1 MNAGGFSAFA
11 EHGIQGETQVLCS
24 AEGVLGSDNGPAFLG
39 ELSVI
44 LKGQV
49 LAALCNLLQE
59 QLFVVIPVF
68 QKLHGSLIHTLL
80 RQAGTLLG
88 IMPLRFIVKTG
99 NFLVRAGNNPYGGA
113 DNLCNL
119 GISHYGQVKAELAE
133 GDQQGQIFSVILKDL
148 LAEGSVC
155 RMGEIGAG
163 DENLIITVIQEQIIV
178 KVYKICYVIQGPRL

>member
-1 MNAGGFSAFA
+1 MDAGGFCAFA

-133 GDQQGQIFSVILKDL
+133 GDQQGQILSVILQGL
-148 LAEGSVC
+148 LAKGSV
-155 RMGEIGAG
+155 RRIGQIG
-163 DENLIITVIQEQIIV
+163 SGYENLLSPVVQEQAEM
-178 KVYKICYVIQGPRL
+178 KVYEIRYMVQRSRL